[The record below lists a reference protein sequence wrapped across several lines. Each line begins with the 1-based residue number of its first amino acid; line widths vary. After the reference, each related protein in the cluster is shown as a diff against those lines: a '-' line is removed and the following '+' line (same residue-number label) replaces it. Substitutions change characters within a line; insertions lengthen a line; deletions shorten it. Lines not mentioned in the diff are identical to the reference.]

1 MRDITVSMQAVLDI
15 LDKEYWDSLV
25 KLRDDMLNDYKK
37 ETNNDDIK
45 TTIQTSERHTGST

>member
-1 MRDITVSMQAVLDI
+1 VTKSIRDI

-37 ETNNDDIK
+37 EIDNDDTK
-45 TTIQTSERHTGST
+45 TTKQTSERHTGST